1 MNRNIIIVI
10 FILCTSFFGYAEQ
23 VSEEQ
28 ASQAARNFFF
38 ERGPNTQA
46 FTPDGLIIKTTY
58 VNADPGLPLYY
69 VFNLD
74 PEGWIAIAADD
85 AVFPILAYSF
95 EGSYEESNQAPQFT
109 AWMKQYEDQIRY
121 AIRENVAPYPRAVE
135 MWNKLT
141 DLRFYPSPDP
151 SPQREGNQ
159 PETRNTKSE
168 SFVLRSV
175 EPLITSH
182 WNQSPWYN
190 ELCPADPAGPGG
202 HCVAGCVP
210 VCMAQVMYYFRWPE
224 TGTGSYTY
232 TEPNYGV
239 LTADFGATTYK
250 WNEMTNSINRSNL
263 AIAELIYHLGVSC
276 DLQYGPSGSG
286 MYNHKAAYS
295 LRSFFKYAPG
305 TQYLYRDSTTL
316 NWDSVLIAHLD
327 RKIPMY
333 YAGWSVPDTS
343 GHAFVCDGYQDSCFF
358 HFNFGWGGSN
368 DGYFYTSDLTPGG
381 YNFNLAQE
389 VVIHC
394 FPDTV
399 NYAYPVQCSGNLEF
413 IHKVGS
419 FEDGSGPVDDYLPTA
434 NCSWL
439 IAPQTIADSV
449 TSITLNFDRFDTN
462 PDDFVT
468 VHNGGTTS
476 DPVIGNYSGDQL
488 PPEIVSSGNQLLITF
503 EATGNPPANGFL
515 ANYKANQP
523 VWCSSIT
530 TIKSDTAEI
539 TDGSFDFNYYNNSS
553 CKWKVETESGDPLT
567 VYFEYFDTEEG
578 HDFLT
583 IYDLGTG
590 DTLVRLSGKYAP
602 GSLPDSVTS
611 PSGKMFLV
619 FMTNSTITA
628 NGWKLYYPKK
638 PNIGIDDVSAIRN
651 LQLFPNPASNQVT
664 IQFFSFE
671 ASPIHLVIFTADSRP
686 VREAVWESTPGKN
699 VKEID
704 LTGLQ
709 AGIYLVRMTGDAS
722 SHATKLVIN

>member
-1 MNRNIIIVI
+1 MKR
-10 FILCTSFFGYAEQ
+10 FGFFLLMLCFPAFTVFSARISTED
-23 VSEEQ
+23 
-28 ASQAARNFFF
+28 AARAAIRFMS
-38 ERGPNTQA
+38 ERMSPVL
-46 FTPDGLIIKTTY
+46 PSGLFDLQLSETFIIR
-58 VNADPGLPLYY
+58 DQEMPLYY
-69 VFNLD
+69 LFNLA

-121 AIRENVAPYPRAVE
+121 AILDNVPPYLHTEA
-135 MWNKLT
+135 MWSRLT
-141 DLRFYPSPDP
+141 DPGYRMPDP
-151 SPQREGNQ
+151 GSRI
-159 PETRNTKSE
+159 
-168 SFVLRSV
+168 FRSV
-175 EPLITSH
+175 EPLITTH

-239 LTADFGATTYK
+239 LTANFGATTYK

-276 DLQYGPSGSG
+276 DLQYGPAGSG
-286 MYNHKAAYS
+286 MYNHKTAYS
-295 LRSFFKYAPG
+295 LQTFFKYSPE

-333 YAGWSVPDTS
+333 YAGWSDPNIS

-358 HFNFGWGGSN
+358 HFNFGWGGSS
-368 DGYFYTSDLTPGG
+368 DGYFYSSDLTPGG

-389 VVIHC
+389 VVINC

-399 NYAYPVQCSGNLEF
+399 NYTYPVQCSGDMEF
-413 IHKVGS
+413 THKVGS

-434 NCSWL
+434 SCSWL
-439 IAPQTIADSV
+439 INPQTITDSV
-449 TSITLNFDRFDTN
+449 SSITLNFDRFDTD

-468 VHNGGTTS
+468 VYNGSTTS

-488 PPEIVSSGNQLLITF
+488 PPEIVAPGNQLLITF
-503 EATGNPPANGFL
+503 ETTGNPPANGFL
-515 ANYKANQP
+515 ANYKANLP
-523 VWCSSIT
+523 VWCSGIT
-530 TIKSDTAEI
+530 NIKADTAEI
-539 TDGSFDFNYYNNSS
+539 SDGSLEFNYYNSTL
-553 CKWKVETESGDPLT
+553 CKWKVETESGEPLT
-567 VYFEYFDTEEG
+567 IYFEYFDTEAG

-590 DTLVRLSGKYAP
+590 DTLVSLSGEYTS
-602 GSLPDSVTS
+602 GTLPDSVTS
-611 PSGKMFLV
+611 SSGKMFMI
-619 FMTNSTITA
+619 FMTNSTVTA

-638 PNIGIDDVSAIRN
+638 PNIGITEKQHIRN
-651 LQLFPNPASNQVT
+651 LRIYPNPTAGNLNLEFTSANTEEIVVSLHSLDGRM
-664 IQFFSFE
+664 ISRYMFSTS
-671 ASPIHLVIFTADSRP
+671 AGRNH
-686 VREAVWESTPGKN
+686 REYDIREVPP
-699 VKEID
+699 
-704 LTGLQ
+704 
-709 AGIYLVRMTGDAS
+709 GIYLLQIRSQCELLTQ
-722 SHATKLVIN
+722 KVIKHE